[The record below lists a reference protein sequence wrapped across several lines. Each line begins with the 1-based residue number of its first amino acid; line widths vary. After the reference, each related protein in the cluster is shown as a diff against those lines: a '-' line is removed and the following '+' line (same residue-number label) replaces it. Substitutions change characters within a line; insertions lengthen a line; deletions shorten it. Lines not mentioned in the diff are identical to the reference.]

1 MEAEWSVSSVGLIPV
16 QPLGSRLHYPSVPRG
31 RQFPSSGLSWEHGV
45 QGSSQGAE
53 AHLGFRHFQ
62 NNLPKRR
69 PGAAVSRLSHSVMKA
84 VFQR

>member
-1 MEAEWSVSSVGLIPV
+1 ME
-16 QPLGSRLHYPSVPRG
+16 SRAVLRG
-31 RQFPSSGLSWEHGV
+31 QKLTW
-45 QGSSQGAE
+45 
-53 AHLGFRHFQ
+53 LGFRHFQ